1 MFEPWIERV
10 LWGIFRLLIVVS
22 AGCFIGS
29 VFEYRN
35 WMSGASFLVKPLM
48 KWGRLPSVSGG
59 AFLTAIASNNAA
71 NSIIAGAYA
80 DGKITRKEMILSG
93 IANSYPAKISHSLRI
108 LFPVAATL
116 GFPALIYFALQ
127 FFCGFLRTFII
138 FWIGRSKEEQK
149 LNEDPGV
156 PEKKILPW
164 PETFRKSSK
173 RTGKLL
179 LRVILITAPMY
190 LLVAWMGR
198 AGIFKS
204 WEKFMPETFSHI
216 FSPEVMTVMAARLGG
231 FVSAAGIAYEL
242 KNAGTLTT
250 AQILIAFFAG
260 NIITNPIRTL
270 RRNLP
275 SAIGIF
281 PKSDGLWIVLIL
293 QSFRLLFAVIVILI
307 LFFVFT

>member
-10 LWGIFRLLIVVS
+10 LWGVFRLLIVVG

-35 WMSGASFLVKPLM
+35 WMSGASFLVRPLM

-59 AFLTAIASNNAA
+59 AFLTALASNNAA

-93 IANSYPAKISHSLRI
+93 IANSYPAKVSHSLRI
-108 LFPVAATL
+108 LFPVVAAL

-138 FWIGRSKEEQK
+138 FWIGRSDDKTRIDK
-149 LNEDPGV
+149 DLNI
-156 PEKKILPW
+156 PEKKVLPW
-164 PETFRKSSK
+164 PETFKKSSK
-173 RTGKLL
+173 RTVRIL
-179 LRVILITAPMY
+179 LRVIFITAPMY
-190 LLVAWMGR
+190 LLVAWLY
-198 AGIFKS
+198 KS
-204 WEKFMPETFSHI
+204 GFFNSWKEFMPETFSR
-216 FSPEVMTVMAARLGG
+216 FFPPGVMTVMAARLGG

-242 KNAGTLTT
+242 KHAGDLSS

-293 QSFRLLFAVIVILI
+293 QTFRLLFAVIVIVI
-307 LFFVFT
+307 LFFLFT

>member
-35 WMSGASFLVKPLM
+35 WMSGASFLVRPLM

-93 IANSYPAKISHSLRI
+93 IANSYPAKVSHSLRI
-108 LFPVAATL
+108 LFPVAAAL
-116 GFPALIYFALQ
+116 GLPALIYFALQ

-138 FWIGRSKEEQK
+138 FWIGRSKDIERSSEN
-149 LNEDPGV
+149 LEI
-156 PEKKILPW
+156 PEKKVIPW
-164 PETFRKSSK
+164 PETFRKSFK

-179 LRVILITAPMY
+179 LRVLLITAPMY
-190 LLVAWMGR
+190 LLVAWMYRSG
-198 AGIFKS
+198 FFNS
-204 WEKFMPETFSHI
+204 WKEFMPETFSR
-216 FSPEVMTVMAARLGG
+216 FFPPELMTVVAARLGG
-231 FVSAAGIAYEL
+231 LVSAAGIAFEM
-242 KNAGTLTT
+242 KHAGDLNS

-275 SAIGIF
+275 SALGIF

-293 QSFRLLFAVIVILI
+293 QSFRLLFAIIVIVILFL
-307 LFFVFT
+307 LFN